1 MISFQISEQIS
12 NIIDPMFLEGCSLLE
27 AARITLE
34 QGAEEQ
40 EGDFT
45 ILLTS
50 DEQVQELNREY
61 MKIDAPTDVLSFPA
75 DYTDPDTNTLY
86 LGDVIIS
93 YPRAQEQAAN
103 GGHTLE
109 HELQLLVVH
118 GVLHLL
124 GYDHL
129 DEEEKYRMW
138 TVQGGVLL
146 QLGNPLS
153 PP

>member
-12 NIIDPMFLEGCSLLE
+12 NIIDPMFLEGGSLLE